1 MSELVQGFSCAGCG
15 RTYAW
20 KEQLAGKRVKCKC
33 GQVIVVPAGSPE
45 APQEPPPPEQPSEED
60 LYALAGGAGAAA
72 KAPSAPVMATA
83 VAPVAGAAIPLGYQR
98 GPTAREIERS
108 SSRVLIDPRRDYQV
122 PIALLAI
129 GAILYTSYYA
139 IHYGLSPL
147 GIMSISIGLAVM
159 TVFEM
164 AALIGFAFFIAKP
177 LGVSFGGVGTAML
190 KLAAIAVFCD
200 GLTTWV
206 DGFVA
211 KYSGGFGAG
220 VFGYGVVG
228 FPIALGAYWSLLI
241 YLFDMDPGDSWM
253 VVILLAIFYRILRI
267 VLLLLLLKLI
277 LSLGGVAAS
286 AVSLPSVGAAPAAEE
301 TSLTEEIQDAK
312 DRGLLCEARQFIQ
325 DTGRG
330 MESPSVEKWYEA
342 GCKNVW
348 YRVTRDF
355 DQKSMVYELVIE
367 LPTDKDARAKCY
379 EIAKDWYEHFQIDYV
394 PKSIKDT
401 GEPYLEVPLSSP
413 ASAYRRH

>member
-1 MSELVQGFSCAGCG
+1 
-15 RTYAW
+15 
-20 KEQLAGKRVKCKC
+20 
-33 GQVIVVPAGSPE
+33 VIVVPAQPTQP
-45 APQEPPPPEQPSEED
+45 PQPPQEQPSEDD

-72 KAPSAPVMATA
+72 RAVPAPVMATA
-83 VAPVAGAAIPLGYQR
+83 ASPAARAAIPLGYQR

-122 PIALLAI
+122 TIALLAI
-129 GAILYTSYYA
+129 GAILYIGYYA
-139 IHYGLSPL
+139 IHYSLSPL
-147 GIMSISIGLAVM
+147 GIMSTGIGLAVM

-164 AALIGFAFFIAKP
+164 AALIGFAFFIAGP

-220 VFGYGVVG
+220 IFGYGVLG
-228 FPIALGAYWSLLI
+228 FPIALGVYWSLLI

-253 VVILLAIFYRILRI
+253 VVVILAVFYRILRI

-286 AVSLPSVGAAPAAEE
+286 TVSLPSATSTPADEEVSLAEE
-301 TSLTEEIQDAK
+301 INDAK
-312 DRGLLCEARQFIQ
+312 EHGMLCEARQFIQ

-330 MESPSVEKWYEA
+330 QDSPSVEKWYAA

-348 YRVTRDF
+348 YRVTNDA
-355 DQKSMVYELVIE
+355 DQKAVVYELVME

-379 EIAKDWYEHFQIDYV
+379 EIAKEWYDQFKIFHLPEAV
-394 PKSIKDT
+394 KDK
-401 GEPYLEVPLSSP
+401 GKPYLEVPLSSP